1 MRHFQAVLIAL
12 FITVGAAAP
21 ALGDPEIREHTCAPH
36 GDVVRA
42 LSIRFGELR
51 RDGRF
56 YGADYDLELWSSI
69 FGGWTTLMIL
79 PDGLTCVTTDG
90 DLWQETPSES
100 QPDPAWH
107 SPAEPAATAAKLQ
120 GSW

>member
-1 MRHFQAVLIAL
+1 MRRFHAL
-12 FITVGAAAP
+12 FVSVPVAFGVASS
-21 ALGDPEIREHTCAPH
+21 ALADPDIRENTCATH

-51 RDGRF
+51 RDGRTD
-56 YGADYDLELWSSI
+56 GADYDLELWSSI

-90 DLWQETPSES
+90 DLWQETPTES
-100 QPDPAWH
+100 RPNPA
-107 SPAEPAATAAKLQ
+107 
-120 GSW
+120 